1 MIEDGIE
8 PKTEAERV
16 KFWLDRISIAK
27 KFKERSFDDLGVE
40 RFCKYYKGD
49 YDVRLGNMVV
59 PPINEV
65 FSYTQTLAS
74 LLNFRNPAI
83 AVNPKTTGTILGGRI
98 LEQCVAYDWREL
110 NIKDETDLELLDT
123 PLAGMAWHKTGYWAK
138 TQGKGDNYRLQDE
151 GIYSRRVSWRDICWN
166 IGSIRPPVDCQ
177 WIAHRTIKPTE
188 EVKQLYPGNADL
200 KGGAHPHVKRDDVRT
215 VTYKDDLNYTAVWE
229 IYDKK
234 SQQILCVSE
243 GYDKFLKK
251 PSKWPDYQK
260 EFPLDMLAFNF
271 SPDEPFPI
279 PDIKVIEPQILEEIK
294 LTAMAINH
302 VKRWNRMV
310 LIKKG
315 SIDPSEQ
322 DKMEKGVDGSFIE
335 VGGDPNTSH
344 AVLQYGPLPPDI
356 YAIINRIQ
364 EIRTRI
370 GGITVTDQGGKAVTS
385 TRTVGELEMM
395 QKGSGLRTDK
405 KRDRYERH
413 LESIARKII
422 AIRQSN
428 FDLEQIV
435 KITGEPPQEIIQAFQ
450 DKYDPITKSIRF
462 TKEDI
467 QGEYDVEVQ
476 AGSTIALD
484 KSARMAILQQVL
496 QQSIPLAQLGSLP
509 PFLQVVISEMLK
521 EFEIKSLEQAFNVQ
535 SREADAAK
543 MGKQAE
549 EQAQQE
555 KVQAEAAKREA
566 QAQNVKVDTVIK
578 GADAMLKAHQFG
590 VLPEFIELSRG
601 AGVLP
606 SPNAP
611 PMGSPPMG
619 SSSIPVGG
627 ENEA

>member
-1 MIEDGIE
+1 MLEDGIE
-8 PKTEAERV
+8 PKKEEERV

-27 KFKERSFDDLGVE
+27 KFKERNFDDSGVE
-40 RFCKYYKGD
+40 RYCKYYKGEW
-49 YDVRLGNMVV
+49 DVRLGNMVV

-110 NIKDETDLELLDT
+110 NIKDETDLELIDV
-123 PLAGMAWHKTGYWAK
+123 PLSGMAWHKTGYWV
-138 TQGKGDNYRLQDE
+138 TTSGKGDEYHLEDE
-151 GIYSRRVSWRDICWN
+151 GIYSTRVSWRDVVWN
-166 IGSIRPPVDCQ
+166 IGSIRPPKDCQ

-188 EVKQLYPGNADL
+188 EVKQLYPGNSEL
-200 KGGAHPHVKRDDVRT
+200 KGGPHPHITKNDIKSS
-215 VTYKDDLNYTAVWE
+215 TYKDDLNYTSVWE

-234 SQQILCVSE
+234 TRNVICVSE

-279 PDIKVIEPQILEEIK
+279 PDIKMIEPQIIEEIK

-302 VKRWNRMV
+302 VKRWSRMV

-315 SIDPSEQ
+315 AIDPSEQ

-335 VGGDPNTSH
+335 VAGDPNTSH
-344 AVLQYGPLPPDI
+344 AVLQYGPLPPDV

-370 GGITVTDQGGKAVTS
+370 SGITVTDQGGKAVTG
-385 TRTVGELEMM
+385 TRSLGELELM

-413 LESIARKII
+413 LESIARKLI

-428 FDLEQIV
+428 FDLDQIV
-435 KITGEPPQEIIQAFQ
+435 KITGEPPQEIIQAFK
-450 DKYDPITKSIRF
+450 DKYDPITKSIKF

-476 AGSTIALD
+476 AGSTIAID
-484 KSARMAILQQVL
+484 KSARMAILNQVL
-496 QQSIPLAQLGSLP
+496 QQSIQLAQLPGLP
-509 PFLQVVISEMLK
+509 PFVQVVISELLK
-521 EFEIKSLEQAFNVQ
+521 DYEIKSLEEAFNVQ
-535 SREADAAK
+535 SREADMSK
-543 MGKQAE
+543 MSKQQD
-549 EQAQQE
+549 EQTQTA
-555 KVQAEAAKREA
+555 KVQAETAKREA
-566 QAQNVKVDTVIK
+566 QAQEIKVDTVLK
-578 GADAMLKAHQFG
+578 GADAMMKAHQFG
-590 VLPEFIELSRG
+590 VLPELIGLSRG

-606 SPNAP
+606 PD
-611 PMGSPPMG
+611 
-619 SSSIPVGG
+619 GG
-627 ENEA
+627 NGQQ